1 MTEPKGFASYDGF
14 ERLDIRVGRIV
25 EVQPFPRARNPSY
38 RVSVDVGADRP
49 MWSSAQI
56 TSYRPEDLVGSLV
69 VCICNFE
76 PRNIAGFSSELL
88 LLGARDADGNVILL
102 SPRSDVAVGQ
112 AVF

>member
-1 MTEPKGFASYDGF
+1 MTAVKTPTGYDSF
-14 ERLDIRVGRIV
+14 ERLDIRIGRIL

-38 RVSVDVGADRP
+38 KVKVDVGAGRP

-56 TSYRPEDLVGSLV
+56 SHYRPEELVGSLV
-69 VCICNFE
+69 VCVCNFE

-88 LLGARDADGNVILL
+88 LLGAKDAAGNVILL
-102 SPRSDVAVGQ
+102 NPRSEVAVGQ

>member
-1 MTEPKGFASYDGF
+1 MTELKGFASYDGF

-38 RVSVDVGADRP
+38 RVSVDVGAGRP

-76 PRNIAGFSSELL
+76 PKNIAGFSSELL

-102 SPRSDVAVGQ
+102 SPRSEVAVGQ